1 MLLESQR
8 GRTAMTT
15 LAPQAPIA
23 PHPPIARIVTP
34 AAPVLIGRGPDSDF
48 VIRDATVSRRHA
60 AIHREGYDWFVEDLG
75 SKNGTRVN
83 GRPVSRRAAIAPG
96 DELAFGAASARFD
109 PDRRKL

>member
-15 LAPQAPIA
+15 LTPQAPMA

-34 AAPVLIGRGPDSDF
+34 TAPVVIGRSTGSDF

-60 AIHREGYDWFVEDLG
+60 AIHREGYAWFVEDLG

-83 GRPVSRRAAIAPG
+83 GRPVQGRAVIAPG
-96 DELAFGAASARFD
+96 DELGFGAAGVIF
-109 PDRRKL
+109 